1 MIGSGSWSPTLSPD
15 GRRTAYISDRG
26 GRPQV
31 WIHPGSLVEN
41 GPSPVTAVRW
51 SPDGDWLACEV
62 APGGAPRHEV
72 WLVRPDGSGLRQVA
86 GFGAD
91 SAENMRWLPGRS
103 LLAVT
108 ENLGTA
114 LVVDPATDA
123 RTVVA
128 KGSLISLLDVS
139 GSRVLL
145 RHGPRGSR
153 YLAVD
158 GGFVTHGEDGVFGPD
173 GQTVFARSEAGEFP
187 VLTRDR
193 EVIAASETADVEDFA
208 LTTAGG
214 TVAVLWNRRGGTSEL
229 TIHDLVTGGRL
240 PVPLP
245 GPVVNS
251 PSWSADGSTLT
262 FAASGPGRPWG
273 TWTFDDSGLHQV
285 SAAPA
290 DPRAAEPVLHT
301 FASHDGLEISGWWYQ
316 PGSSS
321 PAPTVLWFH
330 GGPESQERP
339 GHDPLFQ
346 ALVAR
351 GIAVFAPNVRGSSGF
366 GRSFVN
372 ADNGALRYAAIDDVR
387 SCVDYLV
394 GAGLAAPGRIG
405 CMGRSYGG
413 YLTLAALVRFPALF
427 AVGVDICGIS
437 NFSSFYQH
445 TEPWIAAAAV
455 SKYGDPVLDAGLL
468 HDLSPLTRIDRL
480 RAPLLVVHG
489 ENDSNVP
496 VIEADQVVSALEA
509 RGVPHRYLLFPGE
522 GHELLQRSARATF
535 LRETVD
541 WLTAHLLPAGSR
553 PSG

>member
-1 MIGSGSWSPTLSPD
+1 MSGSWSPTLSED
-15 GRRTAYISDRG
+15 GRRSAYVSDRG
-26 GRPQV
+26 GMPQV
-31 WIHPGSLVEN
+31 WVEPGSVVPT
-41 GPSPVTAVRW
+41 GSSPVIAVRW
-51 SPDGDWLACEV
+51 SPCGAWLACEI
-62 APGGAPRHEV
+62 APGGAPRHEL
-72 WLVRPDGSGLRQVA
+72 WLVRPDGSDLRQVA

-108 ENLGTA
+108 ENLTTA
-114 LVVDPATDA
+114 LVIDPATGS

-128 KGSLISLLDVS
+128 EGSLISLLDVGPS
-139 GSRVLL
+139 GVLL

-153 YLAVD
+153 FLAV
-158 GGFVTHGEDGVFGPD
+158 GKSFVTHGEDGVFGPD

-208 LTTAGG
+208 LTTTGG
-214 TVAVLWNRRGGTSEL
+214 TAAVLWNRRGGTSEL
-229 TIHDLVTGGRL
+229 TILDLVTGGRL

-245 GPVVNS
+245 GLVVSS

-273 TWTFDDSGLHQV
+273 VWTFDDSGLHPV
-285 SAAPA
+285 SAPPAAPEA
-290 DPRAAEPVLHT
+290 VQPVLHT
-301 FASHDGLEISGWWYQ
+301 FASHDGLEISGWLYR
-316 PGSSS
+316 PDSTPS
-321 PAPTVLWFH
+321 PTVLWFH

-372 ADNGALRYAAIDDVR
+372 ADNGALRYAAIDDVA
-387 SCVDYLV
+387 SCAEYLV
-394 GAGLAAPGRIG
+394 SSGIAPAGRIG

-413 YLTLAALVRFPALF
+413 YLTLAALVRFPELF
-427 AVGVDICGIS
+427 AVGVDICGMS
-437 NFSSFYQH
+437 NFFSFYEH

-455 SKYGDPVLDAGLL
+455 SKYGDPVADVALL
-468 HDLSPLTRIDRL
+468 KDLSPLTHIDAL

-489 ENDSNVP
+489 ANDSNVP
-496 VIEADQVVSALEA
+496 VIEAEQIVEALRA
-509 RGVPHRYLLFPGE
+509 RGVPHKYLLFPDE
-522 GHELLQRSARATF
+522 GHELLHRSSRATF

-541 WLTAHLLPAGSR
+541 WLSAHLRPGGSR